1 MPSGV
6 TVSPARRV
14 SSSPVAEPSSGCGL
28 AMRPLAY
35 ATIAR
40 ESASVSSV

>member
-6 TVSPARRV
+6 TVAPARRA
-14 SSSPVAEPSSGCGL
+14 SSSPLAEPSSGCGL
-28 AMRPLAY
+28 AMRLRAY
-35 ATIAR
+35 VTIAF